1 MRRFCLRHLLLIFSF
16 CFIATSSYV
25 LFDLLDIDGSDFK
38 KHNQVGGFEAVMP
51 ASSGESKP
59 SAVEISPSWPE
70 VPRTVLL
77 TVSNLTSLAIRPVLP
92 SISRY
97 LIVHTRRAAQ
107 RESASLAPGN
117 DPARRSV

>member
-1 MRRFCLRHLLLIFSF
+1 MRRFCLRHLSLIFSF

-38 KHNQVGGFEAVMP
+38 EYTQVGSFEAVMP

-59 SAVEISPSWPE
+59 SAVEISPPWPE
-70 VPRTVLL
+70 LSRTVFF
-77 TVSNLTSLAIRPVLP
+77 TGPNLTSLAIRPVLP

-97 LIVHTRRAAQ
+97 LIVHIRKTTQ
-107 RESASLAPGN
+107 RESASRARGN